1 MDTNNIQETLLSAM
15 EIIAS
20 QTAKDV
26 VKDKDDTEWNCTIID
41 DSKRKNGEY
50 RVTNGSIKFTA
61 YSSDTSY
68 KKDEH
73 VAVIIPKGN
82 YENTKYI
89 LYRVSANGEP
99 LSYTSPLNDYVQ
111 MTENLINNFSSI
123 SLNQS
128 QKEVLVSS
136 IELTQTLTPKNS
148 TKNTIFNILGFECSF
163 QTFLKAYPNVNGS
176 YGIKIYLTYKKSG
189 YETNTE
195 LLVLDSSEFFGDPYN
210 FTLPSKQQKAF
221 SLSRSE
227 DLQKIEIRLYQKLT
241 GIPEGISIPL
251 ITLSDIKVGFGC
263 DLSKITD
270 NTLDI
275 YTLDSLEYNAEDSV
289 NNIKR
294 IGLTWYNKD
303 EYDNYLGFSDG
314 IFDPE
319 YDEEEYLT
327 EKNSVGALD
336 AELDKEIPKTING
349 VQASSYVT
357 VIEVAAA
364 NILTEVDKT
373 LPPIIRNMN
382 RELAG
387 AVSNIKINDTLTA
400 QEFLS
405 NLVSSDSTKTESLSN
420 YYETIKQES
429 AALIDR
435 FRVQLKAQAGYTLT
449 SEEENKKEDDTL
461 TLDNLLNSLNSIK
474 EKIYRSTENIE
485 YVIGED
491 VKDVIE
497 STYGGYK
504 GIYDSYN
511 SKINKIL
518 EKILNQISKIQEI
531 KDKNLNNLINNS
543 ALSSIYTPSF
553 KEEDYENRYCIY
565 WYRYTPGY
573 SSLKDTI
580 MGDDW
585 ERLEDYNNFGI
596 PSFSDGKGYNTAIK
610 GASESITF
618 NYEPRFD
625 KPEEKI
631 IAILYFNHKQY
642 KSEPLVLKRVV
653 GDNSIMDQYGTLS
666 IEHGIQ
672 SKDSYTTYGE
682 DNFLMNTSES
692 RLNRELKL
700 SFSSEIGQTFN
711 DFDGGVIYWYIPKN
725 TTMLLATENNSYG
738 FSDSA
743 ETIGPEHY
751 REGYDCYSKDISK
764 NGAETIDID
773 NYKFLY
779 KIKDFYVENNNNNT
793 IYCKIVKETWT
804 FEAEKSFVFSS
815 HGVSGTEYTFVVK
828 PSGEQKAL
836 TANSSLVLDI
846 KLYNY
851 NNEEIPLYM
860 ITPSNASGLFGTSL
874 VYSWKKADDN
884 INNPICQTNIDENTG
899 QITGC
904 TITYD
909 AQEDKICCGILE
921 LQATVRFN
929 QMNENDTKTV
939 KITSSYP
946 VAFCSQEN
954 NVYIEGPTKI
964 TYSSMGTEPKYYNFP
979 YRYYNNNGELSNVQ
993 WYLFNSSSGNSSF
1006 PEVETDTW
1014 RLIPKVSYIP
1024 TETFPIVCAGTS
1036 LDALYWYQ
1044 PIIINQQ
1051 SYSFGLVNQWDGKL
1065 QINEDGGYILS
1076 NMLVAGTKNNQNQ
1089 FTGVMLG
1096 DVNLSEGDII
1106 QSGMFGFQNGVA
1118 SFGFRTDGTAFLGK
1132 AGSGR
1137 IIFDGNESVIKSA
1150 GYDNG
1155 TGISIDLDAPSM
1167 IIKKENVD
1175 CLKFDSNGLA
1185 IEIPEMKVETDNLI
1199 IDSSQSLIQLKSNII
1214 DEAGNKIKDLL
1225 YASPER
1231 FELMSVDWSLIHGDP
1246 NDSTK
1251 VTDFTGSKIDL
1262 VNSEIYISNANF
1274 KGNIFLR
1281 QKTEG
1286 VNAQEAYG
1294 ITFGE
1299 GGAKLIPSFGYSGS
1313 IQTDGIRA
1321 NVEGFF
1327 IYPLES
1333 SSAASNM
1340 IAQFS
1345 EPNIILK
1352 VEDKDEENI
1361 KGEISIYN
1369 SSSSQGLYFEDIQSR
1384 LISTK
1389 KPLLI
1394 LSNEIRLGTS
1404 SDSPDIIIADAKL
1417 KMKSQLISQKEDPTG
1432 YNNENNEIR
1441 INQEK
1446 LQAHCYYMTGSGTD
1460 EDPLLSKEEGFSWD
1474 TMTFGENTSTYGLQ
1488 FFNDEYGSIAIS
1500 RGDIWFKEGDAWTS
1514 LKGILANKADRKLN
1528 ENK

>member
-1 MDTNNIQETLLSAM
+1 MDTNNIQESLLSAI

-20 QTAKDV
+20 QAAKDV

-111 MTENLINNFSSI
+111 MTENLINNFSPI
-123 SLNQS
+123 SLDQS

-148 TKNTIFNILGFECSF
+148 IKSTIFNILGFECSF
-163 QTFLKAYPNVNGS
+163 QTFLKAYPKVNGS
-176 YGIKIYLTYKKSG
+176 YGIRIYLTYSEKG
-189 YETNTE
+189 YQTNEE
-195 LLVLDSSEFFGDPYN
+195 LLILDSNEFFGDPYN

-275 YTLDSLEYNAEDSV
+275 YTLDSLEYSAEDSV
-289 NNIKR
+289 NNTKR

-327 EKNSVGALD
+327 EKNSIGALD
-336 AELDKEIPKTING
+336 AELDKEIPKTISG
-349 VQASSYVT
+349 VQASSYIT
-357 VIEVAAA
+357 AIEVAAA

-387 AVSNIKINDTLTA
+387 AVSNIKINGVLTA
-400 QEFLS
+400 QQFLS
-405 NLVSSDSTKTESLSN
+405 NLISSDSTKTESLSN
-420 YYETIKQES
+420 YYEAIKQEN
-429 AALIDR
+429 AALIDK
-435 FRVQLKAQAGYTLT
+435 FRAQLKAKAGYTLT
-449 SEEENKKEDDTL
+449 NEEENKKEDNTF

-491 VKDVIE
+491 VKNVIE

-511 SKINKIL
+511 SKINKTL
-518 EKILNQISKIQEI
+518 EKILNQINKIQEI
-531 KDKNLNNLINNS
+531 KDKNLDSLIDNS
-543 ALSSIYTPSF
+543 ALGFVYTPSF

-573 SSLKDTI
+573 SNLEDTI
-580 MGDDW
+580 MGNDW
-585 ERLEDYNNFGI
+585 ERLEDHNNFGI
-596 PSFSDGKGYNTAIK
+596 PSFSNGKGYNTAIK
-610 GASESITF
+610 EASENATF

-631 IAILYFNHKQY
+631 MAILYFNHKQY

-666 IEHGIQ
+666 IEHGAQ

-682 DNFLMNTSES
+682 DNFLMSASES
-692 RLNRELKL
+692 RFNRELKL

-725 TTMLLATENNSYG
+725 TTMLLAAENNSYG
-738 FSDSA
+738 VSDSV
-743 ETIGPEHY
+743 ETIGSEHY
-751 REGYDCYSKDISK
+751 REGYNCYSKNISK
-764 NGAETIDID
+764 SGAETIDID

-779 KIKDFYVENNNNNT
+779 KIKDFYAENNSNNT
-793 IYCKIVKETWT
+793 IYCKIVKEAWT

-836 TANSSLVLDI
+836 TENSPLVLDI
-846 KLYNY
+846 ELYNY
-851 NNEEIPLYM
+851 NNEKIPLYM
-860 ITPSNASGLFGTSL
+860 IAPNNASGLFGTSL
-874 VYSWKKADDN
+874 VYSWKKSDDN
-884 INNPICQTNIDENTG
+884 INNPICQTNIDESTG

-904 TITYD
+904 TITHD

-929 QMNENDTKTV
+929 QINANDTKIV

-946 VAFCSQEN
+946 VAFCSQEY

-979 YRYYNNNGELSNVQ
+979 YKYYNNSGELNSVQ

-1006 PEVETDTW
+1006 PEVENETW

-1036 LDALYWYQ
+1036 LDTLYWYQ

-1051 SYSFGLVNQWDGKL
+1051 NYGFGLVNQWDGKL

-1076 NMLVAGTKNNQNQ
+1076 NMLVAGTKNDQNQ

-1096 DVNLSEGDII
+1096 DIKIAEGSIVEH
-1106 QSGMFGFQNGVA
+1106 GMFGFQNGEA

-1132 AGSGR
+1132 AGNGR
-1137 IIFDGNESVIKSA
+1137 IEFDGNSGVITSA
-1150 GYDNG
+1150 GYNEG
-1155 TGISIDLDAPSM
+1155 TGILIDLDEPSFN
-1167 IIKKENVD
+1167 IK
-1175 CLKFDSNGLA
+1175 A
-1185 IEIPEMKVETDNLI
+1185 ET
-1199 IDSSQSLIQLKSNII
+1199 
-1214 DEAGNKIKDLL
+1214 KDLFL
-1225 YASPER
+1225 VNNNNFYLQTSDFKSPIEKQEDEEGKVIQEAVPGAGMR
-1231 FELMSVDWSLIHGDP
+1231 IALTGDNKGIIAYSGFKLEAYEEEGKNLLIDTSNNITPFSLGQESFRIEWNGTTHVRNLKLHREEYDDIGIYFTTEDSAGIHYE
-1246 NDSTK
+1246 K
-1251 VTDFTGSKIDL
+1251 KIYIDFVNAEGRVQGQGGMAGSKIIIEDL
-1262 VNSEIYISNANF
+1262 VPQDKLITKEVYIGTTAQDSNSNLYVTNIYPRFLPWNTTNPIGTIYFYDNQIFKSSESTNVGTTTFQNLVDFQNSVNF
-1274 KGNIFLR
+1274 KTPLSLEGSSGNSFI
-1281 QKTEG
+1281 
-1286 VNAQEAYG
+1286 
-1294 ITFGE
+1294 GE
-1299 GGAKLIPSFGYSGS
+1299 DEEDGLIIKYENK
-1313 IQTDGIRA
+1313 DG
-1321 NVEGFF
+1321 
-1327 IYPLES
+1327 ES
-1333 SSAASNM
+1333 SSIFMSNH
-1340 IAQFS
+1340 
-1345 EPNIILK
+1345 NIVFRAKIYTGL
-1352 VEDKDEENI
+1352 DEEGNSRYEYRSI
-1361 KGEISIYN
+1361 TLEEIINSISGE
-1369 SSSSQGLYFEDIQSR
+1369 
-1384 LISTK
+1384 
-1389 KPLLI
+1389 
-1394 LSNEIRLGTS
+1394 
-1404 SDSPDIIIADAKL
+1404 
-1417 KMKSQLISQKEDPTG
+1417 
-1432 YNNENNEIR
+1432 
-1441 INQEK
+1441 
-1446 LQAHCYYMTGSGTD
+1446 
-1460 EDPLLSKEEGFSWD
+1460 
-1474 TMTFGENTSTYGLQ
+1474 
-1488 FFNDEYGSIAIS
+1488 
-1500 RGDIWFKEGDAWTS
+1500 
-1514 LKGILANKADRKLN
+1514 
-1528 ENK
+1528 